1 MVGVVIHV
9 ADEEDDDAVV
19 ERIEAEF
26 EIISAAL
33 SAVVQDRINITQDP
47 VLIKASLLA
56 AYQAEI
62 QSIGEPEQ

>member
-19 ERIEAEF
+19 ERIEAEL

-62 QSIGEPEQ
+62 ESIGEPEQ